1 MTLRLLNDNIIVR
14 PIAREKIG
22 LIELPESLKDDNNV
36 GGPKYYY
43 VMLAGPGKRNKK
55 GIVIPLEV
63 EYGDR
68 VIVQSYTKGVTHAD
82 LPDGDVIIT
91 ADQILMVLPK
101 VEPS

>member
-1 MTLRLLNDNIIVR
+1 MNDRVIVR
-14 PIAREKIG
+14 RIPREKIG
-22 LIELPESLKDDNNV
+22 LIELPESLKDDNNT
-36 GGPKYYY
+36 GGVKYYF

-63 EYGDR
+63 GYGDR
-68 VIVQSYTKGVTHAD
+68 VAVHSYTKGTEDVN
-82 LPDGDVIIT
+82 LPNGDMIIT